1 MFVTHLIT
9 SLMRSVHFD
18 KMNDS
23 YCCWRD
29 REIEREV
36 ERERER
42 ETETDRE
49 RERVKAVLIIDV
61 ILADTE
67 LM

>member
-29 REIEREV
+29 RERGG

-42 ETETDRE
+42 DRDRE
-49 RERVKAVLIIDV
+49 RER
-61 ILADTE
+61 E
-67 LM
+67 